1 MIEIRKIITTGEMVL
16 VTPLWLWPLGGFC
29 LDHGRALPLL

>member
-16 VTPLWLWPLGGFC
+16 VTPLWLW
-29 LDHGRALPLL
+29 LPRRLPGP